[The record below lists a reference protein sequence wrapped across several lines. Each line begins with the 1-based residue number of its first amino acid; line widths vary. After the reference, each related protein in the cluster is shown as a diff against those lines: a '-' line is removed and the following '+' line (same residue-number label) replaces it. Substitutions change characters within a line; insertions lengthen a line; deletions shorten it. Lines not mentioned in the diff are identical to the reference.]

1 MNGEMTREQ
10 ALDEFKKVP
19 YNINEM
25 QYDKQYVLK
34 KLEMTSNEFEEYFSR
49 PNKYYFNYPSY
60 MGLLKTFNKFSIS
73 GIKKVLP
80 FTPSIFIENQNR

>member
-1 MNGEMTREQ
+1 
-10 ALDEFKKVP
+10 
-19 YNINEM
+19 
-25 QYDKQYVLK
+25 
-34 KLEMTSNEFEEYFSR
+34 MTSNEFEEYFSR